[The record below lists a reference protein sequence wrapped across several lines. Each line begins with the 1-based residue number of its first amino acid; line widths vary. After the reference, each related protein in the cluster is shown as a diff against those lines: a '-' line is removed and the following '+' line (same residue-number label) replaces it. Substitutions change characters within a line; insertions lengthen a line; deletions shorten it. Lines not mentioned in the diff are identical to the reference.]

1 MHIKDW
7 NSTDC
12 VAIFPRP
19 AMRRLYIR
27 DRQVNRF
34 REAFRQGLAALH
46 GLDTKQDDFFD
57 RGVER
62 LHRKKP
68 RRNEAFRLA
77 AYNQRNIGSG
87 GVICAVPTV
96 PQRVRLK

>member
-1 MHIKDW
+1 MHIEDW

-19 AMRRLYIR
+19 AMRRLDIP

-34 REAFRQGLAALH
+34 RKAFCQGLAPLH

-62 LHRKKP
+62 LQRKKP
-68 RRNEAFRLA
+68 RRNEAFWSA
-77 AYNQRNIGSG
+77 AYNQPNIGSG
-87 GVICAVPTV
+87 GA
-96 PQRVRLK
+96 L